1 MCRRVTLLY
10 DKERSKG
17 MGMKQPKDY
26 VTKEERVVY
35 TFKEKLRFWW
45 KWKGQDLLA
54 LITFFVLILMLSSI
68 DTF

>member
-1 MCRRVTLLY
+1 
-10 DKERSKG
+10 
-17 MGMKQPKDY
+17 MKQPKDY